1 MSWFSRLFGGGDSA
15 ASAPSAEPVEY
26 EGFRIYPEPMA
37 EDGQFRLAARIEKE
51 VDGETKEHH
60 LIRADV
66 LRDRESAEEAAIQ
79 KAQQMIDQ
87 MGDRLFG

>member
-1 MSWFSRLFGGGDSA
+1 MSWLSRLFGGGDGDA
-15 ASAPSAEPVEY
+15 QAPSAEPVEY
-26 EGFRIYPEPMA
+26 EGYKIFPDPIA

-51 VDGETKEHH
+51 VEGEIKTHH

-66 LRDRESAEEAAIQ
+66 LRDRESAADAAIR

-87 MGDRLFG
+87 QGDRLFG